1 MFCLN
6 NLDKKR
12 ITNGRM
18 FVYKQDTTELAN
30 VYTYENSE
38 YVEAPN
44 PIYFVDG
51 IPNNTYFFEN
61 NIYDV
66 VVQEY
71 VGDSSDPSG
80 DLRIEMW
87 PESFSTK
94 IGFQMEVGSN
104 SNTHLTVHTLEGLR
118 NTNVGENLYV
128 DVIGYW
134 TNNDCERRTYYW
146 DATCVNIADGGL
158 IVDSEV
164 SDTGRWILICNEVMK
179 SEYYGVYGNSHS
191 ENIGKLFSYNDQYGS
206 MSLVSPKTIMLAPGN
221 YGDGYTIYQG
231 GGKHIIFQA
240 GAHFVQGN
248 TIRCLS
254 YEGVDTIG
262 NIQIGFNKDWQYS
275 VEYRCNQ
282 TARFSNY
289 YKLIDFLQSNAQC
302 LIFDVEYNYDNPA
315 SNPKNHLNTIKT
327 LTNVRCVFEKPFG
340 FYWNSGEQAGGIIF
354 DNCAIESDHKIR
366 KPMGISFKNMRVTDR
381 WFVNPWEVYPD
392 PTDDVGCEYLTN
404 DFEYADSYIT
414 YKLNNCGSAVVL
426 DCYGQKLHNPKSI
439 WADGLSSVEI
449 NGLRSKEYGVSMSI
463 PSATFHDCSFNSA
476 FIYSP
481 FVSAFDSRFEHG
493 YLTANGLNSNNR
505 VYRHYERCFFGG
517 WDSNSVLKTRH
528 NIESAT
534 YVNLYVKDC
543 NFENR
548 HSPFISQNGC
558 ALGTNSLTYFYN
570 NVGIGDGYCPTAF
583 FNGANTRP
591 VTIIEGLLTWTD
603 EVGNQ
608 NWRNGKTTYK
618 MAPWPSDGQV
628 HRFDG
633 SLGSQFGYDDIGTNS
648 SGVYCVLS
656 SDFIRHSDN
665 KVYNF
670 MQQTFSAN
678 FKPYGPEGPSYV
690 AQLYNPWNS
699 DMGKVVLNK
708 TERA

>member
-6 NLDKKR
+6 NLSKKR

-30 VYTYENSE
+30 VYTYESSE
-38 YVEAPN
+38 YVDAPN

-94 IGFQMEVGSN
+94 IGFQIEVGTN
-104 SNTHLTVHTLEGLR
+104 SNTHLTVHTIEGLR

-134 TNNDCERRTYYW
+134 TDNDCERRTYYW

-164 SDTGRWILICNEVMK
+164 SDTGRWILICNEIMK
-179 SEYYGVYGNSHS
+179 SEYYGVYGNNH
-191 ENIGKLFSYNDQYGS
+191 NDNLGKLFAYNDQYGS

-231 GGKHIIFQA
+231 GGKHVIFQA
-240 GAHFVQGN
+240 GAKFTQGN
-248 TIRCLS
+248 TVRCLS

-262 NIQIGFNKDWQYS
+262 NIQIGYGKDGQYS
-275 VEYRCNQ
+275 VQYRCNQ

-302 LIFDVEYNYDNPA
+302 LIFDVEYDYDNPE
-315 SNPKNHLNTIKT
+315 SNTKNHLNTIKT

-340 FYWNSGEQAGGIIF
+340 FYNLQNEQVGGVIF
-354 DNCAIESDHKIR
+354 DNCSIESDHKIR
-366 KPMGISFKNMRVTDR
+366 KAYGIHFKNTTVSDR
-381 WFVNPWEVYPD
+381 WFVQPWDLYPGVED
-392 PTDDVGCEYLTN
+392 TGNSYLTN
-404 DFEYADSYIT
+404 NFEYADGYLA
-414 YKLNNCGSAVVL
+414 YKLNNCGSAVTA
-426 DCYGQKLHNPKSI
+426 DCYGQVLHGHQSI
-439 WADGLSSVEI
+439 GPDGLSSIEI
-449 NGLRSKEYGVSMSI
+449 NGLKSNQYGVSMSI
-463 PSATFHDCSFNSA
+463 PSATFHDCTLASSY
-476 FIYSP
+476 IYSP
-481 FVSAFDSRFEHG
+481 CISAYDSEFKYG
-493 YLTANGLNSNNR
+493 YLTANGENNNGK
-505 VYRHYERCFFGG
+505 VYRHYERCRFGG
-517 WDSNSVLKTRH
+517 WNDEGMLKTHH
-528 NIESAT
+528 NIESAN

-548 HSPFISQNGC
+548 FSPFISNNGC

-570 NVGIGDGYCPTAF
+570 NVGIGDGNSPSAF
-583 FNGANTRP
+583 FNGENTRP
-591 VTIIEGLLTWTD
+591 ISIITGLLTWTD
-603 EVGNQ
+603 EVGNI
-608 NWRNGKTTYK
+608 NWKNGKTTYK
-618 MAPWPSDGQV
+618 MSPWPTDGEPL
-628 HRFDG
+628 RFDG
-633 SLGSQFGYDDIGTNS
+633 SLGAQYGYAVMDSTYT
-648 SGVYCVLS
+648 GVYCTMS
-656 SDFIRHSDN
+656 SDFVREGDG

-678 FKPYGPEGPSYV
+678 FRPYGSEGTSYV
-690 AQLYNPWNS
+690 MQLYNPWTQ
-699 DMGKVVLNK
+699 DAGKIIINK
-708 TERA
+708 FERA

>member
-1 MFCLN
+1 MFALN
-6 NLDKKR
+6 NLSKKR

-18 FVYKQDTTELAN
+18 FVYKQDTTELAD
-30 VYTYENSE
+30 VYTYESSE
-38 YVEAPN
+38 YVDAPN

-51 IPNNTYFFEN
+51 VPDNTYFFKN

-94 IGFQMEVGSN
+94 IGFETEIGSN

-134 TNNDCERRTYYW
+134 TDNDCERRTYYW

-158 IVDSEV
+158 IVDSNV
-164 SDTGRWILICNEVMK
+164 SDTGRWILICNDIMK
-179 SEYYGVYGNSHS
+179 SEYYGVYGNNHQ
-191 ENIGKLFSYNDQYGS
+191 ENIGRLFGYNDQYGS
-206 MSLVSPKTIMLAPGN
+206 MSLVSPKVIMLAPGY

-231 GGKHIIFQA
+231 GGKHIIFCA
-240 GAHFVQGN
+240 GAHFVQGT

-262 NIQIGFNKDWQYS
+262 AIQIGFNKDNQYS
-275 VEYRCNQ
+275 VQYRCNQ

-289 YKLIDFLQSNAQC
+289 YNILDFLQSNAQC
-302 LIFDVEYNYDNPA
+302 LIFDVEYNYDNPE
-315 SNPKNHLNTIKT
+315 SNTKCRLRTRKT

-340 FYWNSGEQAGGIIF
+340 FYTVAGDNGEIIF

-366 KPMGISFKNMRVTDR
+366 KAFGIHFKNMSVSDK
-381 WFVNPWEVYPD
+381 WFVEPWDVYPNE
-392 PTDDVGCEYLTN
+392 DDTGNSYLTN
-404 DFEYADSYIT
+404 NFEYADSYLA
-414 YKLNNCGSAVVL
+414 YKLNNCGSAVTA
-426 DCYGQKLHNPKSI
+426 DCYGQKLHSHKSI
-439 WADGLSSVEI
+439 GTVGLSSIEL
-449 NGLRSKEYGVSMSI
+449 NGLKSNQWGVSMSI
-463 PSATFHDCSFNSA
+463 PSATFHDCSLVSSY
-476 FIYSP
+476 IYSP
-481 FVSAFDSRFEHG
+481 CVSAFNSEFKWG
-493 YLTANGLNSNNR
+493 YYTADGNANNGR
-505 VYRHYERCFFGG
+505 VYRHYEGCRFGG
-517 WDSNSVLKTRH
+517 VNTHGQGELKTHH
-528 NIESAT
+528 NIENAT

-548 HSPFISQNGC
+548 FNPFVSQNGC

-570 NVGIGDGYCPTAF
+570 NVGIGDGYCPTAYW
-583 FNGANTRP
+583 NGANTHP
-591 VTIIEGLLTWTD
+591 ISIINGLLTWSD

-608 NWRNGKTTYK
+608 NWGRGSTTYK
-618 MAPWPSDGQV
+618 LSPWASDGQV

-633 SLGSQFGYDDIGTNS
+633 ALGAQFGYEVIGGGAT
-648 SGVYCVLS
+648 GHYCKLYN
-656 SDFIRHSDN
+656 DFVRWGDG

-670 MQQTFSAN
+670 QVQTFSADFHDGSQN
-678 FKPYGPEGPSYV
+678 YTL
-690 AQLYNPWNS
+690 QLYNPWNQ
-699 DMGKVVLNK
+699 DMGKIVINK
-708 TERA
+708 IERA